1 MSVTQYLQKPGAWSL
16 SLLPSTP
23 WRLLGPIREFDHI
36 VITPTWLDPS
46 GVSDLSFL
54 ATAIYSGP
62 ITGKPNPFAFEGAD
76 WSWWLGTDDG
86 LGAIYETPVANS
98 TAATLS
104 TWIGQLRPNSVGA
117 GSVTDTGTSLAYSY
131 QWVTPREA
139 LDHLCR
145 CVGAEW
151 RVNPDSTLDAAAPAT
166 LHTNYTTPK
175 VVFTNKPDG
184 KEGTLI
190 GYEIVNANKGR
201 DISGYATRVVVAGK
215 AGDGAVVATGS
226 ANGAAVYNN
235 PRGFAA
241 ALTRLVNAPD
251 VPAANTSAYA
261 TSVLGMFS
269 SLRRNITLSTRPA
282 AMPIPLSCRPGDSV
296 YIYEPAAYLY
306 DTSNVTDWRGEAVM
320 PLKLRCLG
328 YTWPITSKMGVYV
341 RTSAGVYT
349 DLTPYVRFEDDQNVL
364 WQIGTSWGDPNQDP
378 SQMGSAAYLGV
389 NAAVVDRTTAIG
401 QRSVVTLTA
410 DSVNNNAVA
419 NSLQNM
425 TPNVLSF
432 PILANKRYAFRAFA
446 TYDAA
451 ATTTGSRWTIY
462 CATGTPN
469 YRSEYALT
477 ATSRTFNEGLT
488 TYQAPAASNA
498 TSAATTGNTA
508 LVEGVI
514 TAGASD
520 DTVYFQFASEVA
532 SSAITAKANKTY
544 MEWWQIP

>member
-1 MSVTQYLQKPGAWSL
+1 MITEYLMKPGAWDL
-16 SLLPSTP
+16 KLLPSTP
-23 WRLLGPIREFDHI
+23 YATLAAITEFQHL
-36 VITPTWLDPS
+36 VITPTYMDPNAI
-46 GVSDLSFL
+46 SDLTML
-54 ATAIYSGP
+54 ANAIYSGP
-62 ITGKPNPFAFEGAD
+62 CLGKPTPNSFEGQG
-76 WSWWLGTDDG
+76 WSWWLGSDDG
-86 LGAIYETPVANS
+86 LGEIYETPVANS

-117 GSVTDTGTSLAYSY
+117 GTVTDTGTSLAYSY

-151 RVNPDSTLDAAAPAT
+151 RVNPSSTLDAAAPAT
-166 LHTNYTTPK
+166 LHANYTTPK
-175 VVFTNKPDG
+175 VVFTNKPEG
-184 KEGTLI
+184 REGTLI
-190 GYEIVNANKGR
+190 GYKVVQSNKAR
-201 DISGYATRVVVAGK
+201 DVSGYATRVVVAGK

-235 PRGFAA
+235 PRGFAV

-261 TSVLGMFS
+261 TSVVGMFS
-269 SLRRNITLSTRPA
+269 SLRRTITIQTDTYA
-282 AMPIPLSCRPGDSV
+282 VPLTCKPGDSV
-296 YIYEPAAYLY
+296 WIYEPRAYLS
-306 DTSNVTDWRGEAVM
+306 DNSNQIQWRGEMAFPV
-320 PLKLRCLG
+320 KLRALG
-328 YTWPITSKMGVYV
+328 YTWPVQRGMGVYF

-349 DLTPYVRFEDDQNVL
+349 DVTRFVDWEDNAPTT

-389 NAAVVDRTTAIG
+389 NAAIVDRTTAIG
-401 QRSVVTLTA
+401 QRSVVTLTS

-425 TPNVLSF
+425 GLSF
-432 PILANKRYAFRAFA
+432 PILANKRYAFRAVA

-469 YRSEYALT
+469 YRSDYSLT
-477 ATSRTFNEGLT
+477 TTSRTVNEALT
-488 TYQAPAASNA
+488 TYQAPAACNA

-508 LVEGVI
+508 VVEGII
-514 TAGASD
+514 TAGATG

-532 SSAITAKANKTY
+532 GSAITAKANKTY

>member
-1 MSVTQYLQKPGAWSL
+1 MITEYLMKPGAFAFR
-16 SLLPSTP
+16 LLPSAP
-23 WRLLGPIREFDHI
+23 YAVLNAVREFDHL
-36 VITPTWLDPS
+36 VVTPTWLDPTAI
-46 GVSDLSFL
+46 SDLTIL
-54 ATAIYSGP
+54 ANAIYSGP
-62 ITGKPNPFAFEGAD
+62 ITGKPTPHSFEGAS
-76 WSWWLGTDDG
+76 WNWWLGTDDG

-98 TAATLS
+98 TATTLS

-117 GSVTDTGTSLAYSY
+117 GSVTDTGTNLAYSY
-131 QWVTPREA
+131 QWATPREA

-151 RVNPDSTLDAAAPAT
+151 RVNPNGNLDAAAPAT
-166 LHTNYTTPK
+166 LHANYTTPK
-175 VVFTNKPDG
+175 VVFANKP
-184 KEGTLI
+184 EGRE
-190 GYEIVNANKGR
+190 GSYVGFNIVNSNKSR
-201 DISGYATRVVVAGK
+201 DINGYATRVVVAGK
-215 AGDGAVVATGS
+215 AGDGAVVATGA

-235 PRGFAA
+235 PRGFAV

-261 TSVLGMFS
+261 TNVLGMFS
-269 SLRRNITLSTRPA
+269 SLRRSITIQTKGYA
-282 AMPIPLSCRPGDSV
+282 APINVKCGDSI
-296 YIYEPAAYLY
+296 YIYDPRAYLS
-306 DTSNVTDWRGEAVM
+306 DSANQIQWRGEIIF

-328 YTWPITSKMGVYV
+328 YTWPLQRGMGVYA
-341 RTSAGVYT
+341 RTSAGAYT
-349 DLTPYVRFEDDQNVL
+349 DLTRFVQWEDDQPTT

-389 NAAVVDRTTAIG
+389 NAAIVDRTTAIG

-488 TYQAPAASNA
+488 TYQSPAASNA

-514 TAGASD
+514 TAGASN

-544 MEWWQIP
+544 IEWWQIP